1 VWDPKPKTKT
11 LSHTNN
17 KEKRAKKEGP
27 SLKVLTPFTIFLPRR
42 LQSQALAFKLS
53 LCGISEQART
63 ASWSQGSDIM
73 ISDNLTVTEECDVE
87 MIASSEIFIQI
98 LTVNVAV
105 DCEGLQHLSIRKVH
119 VGHHFFHPLKTLIL
133 ALYEAF
139 FAGPSGGVVVRARV
153 RI

>member
-1 VWDPKPKTKT
+1 VVQWHEPHDPISDGQSQPKFLPNKTLVWDPKPKIKT

-17 KEKRAKKEGP
+17 KEKRTKKEGR

-63 ASWSQGSDIM
+63 ASWIQGSDIM

-87 MIASSEIFIQI
+87 IASSERFIQI

-105 DCEGLQHLSIRKVH
+105 GCEGLQHLSIRKVH
-119 VGHHFFHPLKTLIL
+119 VGHHFFTH
-133 ALYEAF
+133 
-139 FAGPSGGVVVRARV
+139 
-153 RI
+153 